1 MSTTEILYHARVLA
15 GRKESKWGEHV
26 FIFPYYSLVR
36 NRIANIILKN
46 SFIQKDNIAEQ
57 LTYQIVSYA
66 YDMFFKF
73 VYPYE
78 YKLAKEN
85 GLLEGCTDE
94 EQNVF
99 FIEILSGKEE
109 WIKYCFEKYPKLKYM
124 IEAYTEGILAHIED
138 FLSSLEN
145 DHKQL
150 NSFFCLGDSNV
161 NEICIIEGDLHGG
174 RCVSSI
180 TFQNGVKLYYKPRSA
195 TNEKFLLDIVSCLNS
210 MGLRIKMGI
219 PLFLDKDTYS
229 WHIHITTKE
238 IASKAAVKG
247 YYHNLGKL
255 QGLFYL
261 LGTQD
266 IIPDN
271 ILCVG
276 GCPYIIDCESVTSK
290 VFKHMDS
297 SKLSTYLLESVLQT
311 GILPDWM
318 FNDVN
323 ERTQISSV
331 LFEFGTTNNHLPK
344 INGKPFPITEITL
357 QDLKEGFTESCN
369 FFRNHNGEIL
379 KFLNSYDTTGL
390 SARILLHPTII
401 YSHLLREMVTPPYL
415 HGTKSIKELVKPI
428 IRKESYGDLCERLIT
443 SIVNQIESGNIPY
456 YYTKSCDLALYTLP
470 NSSVVEKWTT
480 SDMNGV
486 TPIKKRLSLLTIKR
500 QQEQLLIIDETVN
513 FFIDVIGKKTKKE
526 RLSPTEEREIN
537 HQDIRHAVERIDKE
551 IQKRMIEIDDEIGF
565 VCRTKNSF
573 DGKFQV
579 CLMND
584 SMYDGMLGICLFYR
598 TLYNYSHSINHKRI
612 ASRIFKQLCKNWKES
627 YYGIDL
633 STVPISPLSGITGL
647 LYIMERFPDFY
658 NRSTYTSVI
667 NEVKRLIPTTTQY
680 DYMSGLAG
688 LILLV
693 VQCKFMGGDD
703 KQAILKECAERISQ
717 LATTKKDVTYWTYTD
732 GNKITGE
739 KQMVLG
745 GFAHGSSSMALAMFQ
760 LAKHLKD
767 RRYYNMFCQSLLHD
781 RSFYSEEV
789 KGWIDGRNPSSKGDS
804 GSWCHGATG
813 IALSR
818 LFLCSEGYEDSGI
831 EQELSLAIGQIERR
845 IGYNLSICHGSTGN
859 LEVLKSISNHIAREK
874 PRYIG
879 WINTISKYISSGED
893 IVCGDDNRNSQVGL
907 FMGFAGIGY
916 QLLRFH
922 DWKHLPSVLCL
933 EIAPTTKSLH

>member
-1 MSTTEILYHARVLA
+1 MITEILYQAKVFA
-15 GRKESKWGEHV
+15 NENISKERKLV
-26 FIFPYYSLVR
+26 FMYPYYFLVR
-36 NRIANIILKN
+36 ERVAKNIFKN
-46 SFIQKDNIAEQ
+46 SFIQGDDIVEQ
-57 LTYQIVSYA
+57 ITYQIVSYA
-66 YDMFFKF
+66 YEKFFKF

-78 YKLAKEN
+78 YRLAKEN
-85 GLLEGCTDE
+85 SLLEGHTE
-94 EQNVF
+94 KEQNQF
-99 FIEILSGKEE
+99 FIQSLSSKEE
-109 WIKYCFEKYPKLKYM
+109 WIQYCFDKYPKLGNM
-124 IEAYTEGILAHIED
+124 LESYTEGILDYLNE
-138 FLSSLEN
+138 LLYSLDN
-145 DHKQL
+145 DYKQL
-150 NSFFCLGDSNV
+150 NSYFYLEESIAK
-161 NEICIIEGDLHGG
+161 EICILEGDLHNGK
-174 RCVSSI
+174 CVSSI
-180 TFQNGVKLYYKPRSA
+180 TFQNGVKLYYKPRGA
-195 TNEKFLLDIVSCLNS
+195 ANEKFLLDVISCLTS
-210 MGLRIKMGI
+210 MGLTINMGV
-219 PLFLDKDTYS
+219 PSFLDKGKYS
-229 WHIHITTKE
+229 WHLHIATKE
-238 IASKAAVKG
+238 MTCKKEIKG
-247 YYHNLGKL
+247 YYQNLGKL

-271 ILCVG
+271 LLCVG

-297 SKLSTYLLESVLQT
+297 SKLSMYLQESVLQT

-318 FNDVN
+318 FNDAN

-344 INGKPFPITEITL
+344 INGKQFPITEITL

-456 YYTKSCDLALYTLP
+456 YYTKSCDQALYTLP

-513 FFIDVIGKKTKKE
+513 FFIDVIGEKTKKE

-703 KQAILKECAERISQ
+703 KQAILKECAERIRQ

-789 KGWIDGRNPSSKGDS
+789 KGWIDGRDPLSKGDS

-845 IGYNLSICHGSTGN
+845 IGYNLSICHGSMGN
-859 LEVLKSISNHIAREK
+859 LEVLKSISSQFFRERICCTEWINAIAR
-874 PRYIG
+874 
-879 WINTISKYISSGED
+879 YISNGKD

-922 DWKHLPSVLCL
+922 DWENVPSIICL
-933 EIAPTTKSLH
+933 ETAPTTKLLH